1 MEIAPGGVDDQV
13 DDQVDAGDEQL
24 GQDARLGLH
33 VLLLVGV
40 GADLVWVEVLEQAQ
54 VEWQVE
60 LHAHNLDDALGE
72 KESCPGSD
80 KRQGR

>member
-40 GADLVWVEVLEQAQ
+40 GADLV
-54 VEWQVE
+54 
-60 LHAHNLDDALGE
+60 
-72 KESCPGSD
+72 
-80 KRQGR
+80 